1 VAVIV
6 VGTEDTPKRASCSEL
21 VDRLDVREAQVSGQS
36 GSEVLDRDGDDGI
49 GVHGVDT
56 FVASETGLYDLAG
69 EEGRGGVVITWKE
82 CVGASGRSSL
92 CRHIFWSVSF
102 CIRSFRCKES

>member
-1 VAVIV
+1 MAVIV
-6 VGTEDTPKRASCSEL
+6 VGTEETPKRASCTEL

-36 GSEVLDRDGDDGI
+36 GSGVLDRDGDDGI

-82 CVGASGRSSL
+82 CVGASGRSSP
-92 CRHIFWSVSF
+92 CRHIFW
-102 CIRSFRCKES
+102 